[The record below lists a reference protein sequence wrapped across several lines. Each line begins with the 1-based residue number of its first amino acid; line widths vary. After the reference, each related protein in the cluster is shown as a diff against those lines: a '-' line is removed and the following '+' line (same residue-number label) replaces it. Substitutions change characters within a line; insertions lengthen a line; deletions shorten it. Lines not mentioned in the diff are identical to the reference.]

1 MARDWFH
8 LGRVTT
14 LDEVHE
20 KIDALTTG
28 AVMEYVRS
36 HPPDDLTV
44 LTIGPQRLQV
54 SGRE

>member
-14 LDEVHE
+14 LDEVHDE
-20 KIDALTTG
+20 IDALTTET
-28 AVMEYVRS
+28 VLDYVRR

-44 LTIGPQRLQV
+44 LTIGPQRLQFP
-54 SGRE
+54 GRE